1 MVILNFIKKHKKGVI
16 ITTIVLLVFLILAVI
31 FINKFVLYHGSS
43 YGDRLDGIEEVKLN
57 DDKFRSIEEK
67 LKDQEGISS
76 ASASLNGKIIHVFVT
91 ASITDNE
98 KLKSTA
104 ASILEV
110 LSDEEK
116 KFYDIEIYYSSSENA
131 DFSLIGY
138 YRKGSEGF
146 TWSSQS

>member
-1 MVILNFIKKHKKGVI
+1 MNFIKKHKKGVI

-43 YGDRLDGIEEVKLN
+43 YWDRLDGIEEVKLN